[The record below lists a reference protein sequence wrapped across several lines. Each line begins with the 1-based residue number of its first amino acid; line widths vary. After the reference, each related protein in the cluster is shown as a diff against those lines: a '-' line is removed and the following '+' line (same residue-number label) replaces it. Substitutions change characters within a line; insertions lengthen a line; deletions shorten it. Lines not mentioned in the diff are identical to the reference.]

1 MLHHYSTKASSF
13 RFMPLN
19 PRFRDGFIMFTLVG
33 CERPPQLRSN
43 HTALSCS
50 LSLPVRQVGQPS
62 HWLVSVTPMPLRLQL
77 LLPAAAHETA
87 TA

>member
-1 MLHHYSTKASSF
+1 
-13 RFMPLN
+13 
-19 PRFRDGFIMFTLVG
+19 MFTLVA

-50 LSLPVRQVGQPS
+50 LSLPVRQVDQPS